1 MCTSLRSPAGVIMT
15 DLKPKIATS
24 SSKEKEKMKQKQK
37 QQQSSSSKIK
47 SAVAAVPSGRGR
59 SSKQRKGAAGT
70 RRRSFVNDTDRQTL
84 EQKPPVDTN
93 AATTD
98 HTETSAESKQ

>member
-1 MCTSLRSPAGVIMT
+1 MT

-47 SAVAAVPSGRGR
+47 SAVAAVPSDEVDLV
-59 SSKQRKGAAGT
+59 SSERVLLVLVVAP
-70 RRRSFVNDTDRQTL
+70 L
-84 EQKPPVDTN
+84 
-93 AATTD
+93 
-98 HTETSAESKQ
+98 